1 MGIVLANPWGF
12 LALAAVPLLVAIHS
26 LRQRSRRVV
35 TSTLFLLEHAGPLPT
50 GGIRLERFRQAVP
63 FWMQLL
69 ASLALTWLL
78 VEPRFI
84 RADSRQTVA
93 VVLDSSASMAAFRGP
108 TIAALERALERLGA
122 VAGHTDWHLL
132 ETGPRRPPLHA
143 GDTLADLLGALPQ
156 WQPTLGTHDFTAA
169 LAVAQALAPA
179 NRGAVILV
187 TDRDIAVPP
196 GVALL
201 AVGTPIDN
209 TGLVGADVS
218 LSEPGPDPSSGE
230 RSSRWRAIVAN
241 RGQLPSRRQLTILTG
256 PATGLPTAPMPAPI
270 DIDLAPG
277 ETKTLTGAWPAGAE
291 RVLLNIGPDRF
302 PLDDSIAI
310 ARPVPRRVRAAI
322 RAGTPGGD
330 ILGRMLA
337 AATDVETVADAD
349 SADLVVE
356 PFGTAGTGAA
366 IQVAA
371 VEVAAIQV
379 AAAAPAIPA
388 AAAGADEAADVENG
402 TRDETGQAPAPPR
415 PMVLDPTPLA
425 VEDHPLVRDLAWNGF
440 LSGPAGPITP
450 GEGDEPLVWKGS
462 RPLVLVRKRIAE
474 SGTVGELLLINV
486 DLDTST
492 AARTPALVVLLDRF
506 VERVRGR
513 IGRSWAGTFQA
524 EEEIPMPALAATLVI
539 EALAGPAAESSMAPR
554 PRSRPFRGRAP
565 ADAGFFAVARGD
577 GEASAPPL
585 LHGATQQADPRESD
599 FRTAGPADTVDG
611 VRLELARRQSVADP
625 FLPGWLALVAA
636 ALLVAWGWKQTQRGA
651 SAAGGTP

>member
-108 TIAALERALERLGA
+108 TIAALERALKRLGA

-143 GDTLADLLGALPQ
+143 GDTLTDLLGALPQ

-187 TDRDIAVPP
+187 TDREVAVPS

-201 AVGTPIDN
+201 SVGTAIDN
-209 TGLVGADVS
+209 TGFVGADVS
-218 LSEPGPDPSSGE
+218 LSEPGPDPAAGE

-256 PATGLPTAPMPAPI
+256 PATGLPTAPTLTPI

-291 RVLLNIGPDRF
+291 RVLLDIGPDRF
-302 PLDDSIAI
+302 PLDDSIAL
-310 ARPVPRRVRAAI
+310 ARPEPRRVRVAI
-322 RAGTPGGD
+322 RTGTAGGD
-330 ILGRMLA
+330 VLGRMLA
-337 AATDVETVADAD
+337 AATDVEIVVEAD

-356 PFGTAGTGAA
+356 PFGTEGTS
-366 IQVAA
+366 AA
-371 VEVAAIQV
+371 VQVAAIQV
-379 AAAAPAIPA
+379 AAADPATPA
-388 AAAGADEAADVENG
+388 ADAGADEAADG
-402 TRDETGQAPAPPR
+402 ASDEAGEAPAPPR
-415 PMVLDPTPLA
+415 PMVLDPAPLS

-450 GEGDEPLVWKGS
+450 GEGDEPLVWKGTG
-462 RPLVLVRKRIAE
+462 PLVLVRKRIAE
-474 SGTVGELLLINV
+474 NGIVGEVLLINV
-486 DLDTST
+486 DLDGST
-492 AARTPALVVLLDRF
+492 AARTPALVVLLERF

-513 IGRSWAGTFQA
+513 IERPWADTFQT
-524 EEEIPMPALAATLVI
+524 EEEIPMPALAATLFI
-539 EALAGPAAESSMAPR
+539 EPLEGPAAESSAAPR
-554 PRSRPFRGRAP
+554 PRSQPFRGRAP
-565 ADAGFFAVARGD
+565 ADAGFFAVAPRD

-599 FRTAGPADTVDG
+599 FRTAGPADTVDE

>member
-50 GGIRLERFRQAVP
+50 GGIRLKRFRQAVP
-63 FWMQLL
+63 FWMQIL

-93 VVLDSSASMAAFRGP
+93 VVLDSSASMAAFRAP
-108 TIAALERALERLGA
+108 TIAALERTLERLGA

-143 GDTLADLLGALPQ
+143 GETLAGLLGALTA
-156 WQPTLGTHDFTAA
+156 WQPTLGTHDFGGA

-179 NRGAVILV
+179 DRGAVILV
-187 TDRDIAVPP
+187 TDRDVAVPP

-201 AVGTPIDN
+201 SVGTSLDN
-209 TGLVGADVS
+209 TGFVGADVS
-218 LSEPGPDPSSGE
+218 ADAAPDASSGDPSP
-230 RSSRWRAIVAN
+230 RWRTIVAN

-256 PATGLPTAPMPAPI
+256 PAAGLPTARQPAPI

-291 RVLLNIGPDRF
+291 RVLLEIGPDRF
-302 PLDDSIAI
+302 PLDDWIAL
-310 ARPVPRRVRAAI
+310 ARPEPRRVRVAI
-322 RAGTPGGD
+322 RAGTPGGEV
-330 ILGRMLA
+330 LGRMLA
-337 AATDVETVADAD
+337 AATFVETVAEAD

-366 IQVAA
+366 V
-371 VEVAAIQV
+371 QV
-379 AAAAPAIPA
+379 AAAAPATPA
-388 AAAGADEAADVENG
+388 AEEAADGANS
-402 TRDETGQAPAPPR
+402 TSDETGAAPAPPR
-415 PMVLDPTPLA
+415 PMVLDPAPLS

-450 GEGDEPLVWKGS
+450 GEGDEPLVWKGA
-462 RPLVLVRKRIAE
+462 RPLVLLRNRIAE
-474 SGTVGELLLINV
+474 NGTVSELLLINV
-486 DLDTST
+486 DLDGST
-492 AARTPALVVLLDRF
+492 AARTPALVVLLERF

-513 IGRSWAGTFQA
+513 IERPWAGTFQA
-524 EEEIPMPALAATLVI
+524 EEEIPLPAIVATLVV
-539 EALAGPAAESSMAPR
+539 EPLARPTAEPSTAPG

-577 GEASAPPL
+577 DEASAPPL

-636 ALLVAWGWKQTQRGA
+636 ALLVAWGWKQTRRGEP
-651 SAAGGTP
+651 AAGGTP

>member
-93 VVLDSSASMAAFRGP
+93 VVLDSSASMAAFRAP
-108 TIAALERALERLGA
+108 TIAALERTLERLGA

-143 GDTLADLLGALPQ
+143 GDTLAGLLGALPQ

-187 TDRDIAVPP
+187 TDREVAVPP

-209 TGLVGADVS
+209 VGLVGGDVS

-230 RSSRWRAIVAN
+230 RSPRWRAIVAN

-256 PATGLPTAPMPAPI
+256 PAAGLPTAPQPAPI

-291 RVLLNIGPDRF
+291 RVILDIGPDRF
-302 PLDDSIAI
+302 PLDDGMAL
-310 ARPVPRRVRAAI
+310 ARPVPRRVRVAI

-330 ILGRMLA
+330 VLGRMLA

-356 PFGTAGTGAA
+356 PFGIEGTGAA
-366 IQVAA
+366 V
-371 VEVAAIQV
+371 QV
-379 AAAAPAIPA
+379 AAAAPV
-388 AAAGADEAADVENG
+388 ADAETESEDRAESTAQEADG
-402 TRDETGQAPAPPR
+402 APPTPR
-415 PMVLDPTPLA
+415 PLVLDPAPLA

-440 LSGPAGPITP
+440 LSGPAGPVTP
-450 GEGDEPLVWKGS
+450 GEGDEPLVWKGA
-462 RPLVLVRKRIAE
+462 RPLVLLRKKIAE
-474 SGTVGELLLINV
+474 TGTVGEVLLINV
-486 DLDTST
+486 DLDAST
-492 AARTPALVVLLDRF
+492 AARTPALVVLLERF

-513 IGRSWAGTFQA
+513 IERPWANTFQT
-524 EEEIPMPALAATLVI
+524 EEEIRMPALAATLVI
-539 EALAGPAAESSMAPR
+539 EPLAGLAAESSMAPR
-554 PRSRPFRGRAP
+554 PRSQPFRGRAP
-565 ADAGFFAVARGD
+565 TDAGFFAVAPRD
-577 GEASAPPL
+577 SEASAPPL

-599 FRTAGPADTVDG
+599 FRTAGPADTVSE

-636 ALLVAWGWKQTQRGA
+636 ALLVAWGWKQTRRGA